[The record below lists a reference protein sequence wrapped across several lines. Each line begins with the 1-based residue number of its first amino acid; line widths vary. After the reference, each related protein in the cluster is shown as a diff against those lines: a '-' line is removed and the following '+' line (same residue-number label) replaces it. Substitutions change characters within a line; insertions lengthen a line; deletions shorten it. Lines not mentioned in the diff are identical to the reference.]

1 MSDSMMT
8 VPGMRD
14 SALLNA
20 LLAGENF
27 WPSEPHS
34 FEELDL
40 SPQFLDPLASKLLF
54 TRGECSGHRV
64 ASELCI
70 PFAIAEAVLERLRS
84 RQLVTHCG
92 AGHLNDYVYRLTE
105 EGRSRAATQHQDC
118 SYVGPAPV
126 SLMDYVLSV
135 EAQVISDEPIRQRE
149 LIDAFHDVSV
159 TEELLDL
166 LGPAANSASGMF
178 LYGSSG
184 NGKSTLAHRI
194 TSCFGQDIWIP
205 HAIVDGRDIIT
216 VFDPAYHRRV
226 DSEGDVSARSF
237 DRRWVRV
244 RRPTVVVGGELRMDN
259 LEIRHDPNSNISEA
273 PLQMKSNCGCLLI
286 DDFGRQRIT
295 PEDLLNRWIVPLE
308 NRLDYLALASGKKIQ
323 VPFEQLIIFSTNLEP
338 ADLVDEAF
346 LRRIPYR
353 IEICDPDE
361 DEFRYLFEL
370 AAHSAGCDFVAD
382 AVEHLLANYYR
393 PLNRPLRRCHARDIL
408 SQIRNFCAYREVPF
422 EMKIEFMDQVAESF
436 FTRTL
441 PASAVGRSVPTH

>member
-1 MSDSMMT
+1 MMT
-8 VPGMRD
+8 APGMRD
-14 SALLNA
+14 SALLSA
-20 LLAGENF
+20 LLSGENF
-27 WPSEPHS
+27 WPSEPRN

-40 SPQFLDPLASKLLF
+40 SNEYLESLASKLLF

-70 PFAIAEAVLERLRS
+70 PFAVVESVLGRLRS

-105 EGRSRAATQHQDC
+105 EGRHRAATLHQDC
-118 SYVGPAPV
+118 AYTGPAPV

-135 EAQVISDEPIRQRE
+135 EAQVISNEPIRQRE
-149 LIDAFHDVSV
+149 LVDAFHDVSV
-159 TEELLDL
+159 TQELLDL

-205 HAIVDGRDIIT
+205 HAILDGRDIIT
-216 VFDPAYHRRV
+216 VFDPAYHRRT
-226 DSEGDVSARSF
+226 DTEGDAGLRSF

-244 RRPTVVVGGELRMDN
+244 RRPTVVVGGELRMEN
-259 LEIRHDPNSNISEA
+259 LEIQHDPNSNISEA
-273 PLQMKSNCGCLLI
+273 PLQIKSNCGCLLI

-308 NRLDYLALASGKKIQ
+308 SRLDYLTLASGKKIE

-370 AAHSAGCDFVAD
+370 AALRAGCEFDGD
-382 AVEHLLANYYR
+382 AVEHLLAHYYR

-408 SQIRNFCAYREVPF
+408 NQIRNFCAYREVPF
-422 EMKIEFMDQVAESF
+422 EMKVEFVDQVADSF

-441 PASAVGRSVPTH
+441 PSSKAALNAPIH